1 MFGYVNIDKP
11 NIMVKDFT
19 IYRAFYCGLCVAI
32 GRNYG
37 NVKRLL
43 TNYDVT
49 FLTIFTHA
57 ILSKEI
63 EINNTG
69 CILSPKKKTIVK
81 RNDLMD
87 RMANISILL
96 ASYKLDDDIVD
107 TKKLSKKSA
116 KAILNRAIKKAKAR
130 EPQIATV
137 ISKRL
142 IELSALEKENCP
154 SIEKVAE
161 PFAYMIQ
168 DITKILLGDKCNN
181 YCESLMFSLGKWIYL
196 MDAIDDIE
204 SDKKA
209 NCYNPFIAA
218 GYSIVDKE
226 QFLRDNNS
234 TLSFLLHATENI
246 IKNNYEGINIT
257 KYEGVIT
264 NILWYGLPSRSTM
277 LLNNEKLNIN
287 SRQIKLTI

>member
-204 SDKKA
+204 SDKKE